1 MQWYIVKMSH
11 NIGLELIQ
19 KHIRRYS
26 KLKLLYK
33 LIQNAFKECSKT
45 KSNKMSVILDFKND
59 VYGVAD
65 SGNGLP
71 MKLKDVEVDAPIY
84 LATKDFVEKEINHN
98 TINLSVINA
107 LSTKMIIHTNKHS
120 KSFKYTFQKDK
131 VDKEILDSTREKYS
145 TLIMFYPEKE
155 LKNNIS
161 YEILEKEFQKILL
174 NKPDMEITVIL
185 KSLDGETKKFV
196 YELNEKEKPKEK
208 TKKKLKERKIR
219 VIKEKKIKQTFSLFN
234 EGKCSYWMAD
244 KIVVKDEEGN
254 VLLSYTFKVPQN
266 RVNKRNIGD
275 PFSVNGVKYT
285 IKDIILNEK
294 DLCFIVEPYI
304 EAVIVVKEK
313 KKK

>member
-1 MQWYIVKMSH
+1 MSD
-11 NIGLELIQ
+11 NVGLELIQ
-19 KHIRRYS
+19 KHIKKYS

-33 LIQNAFKECSKT
+33 LIQNAFKECSKS
-45 KSNKMSVILDFKND
+45 KSNKMSVILDFKNE

-71 MKLKDVEVDAPIY
+71 MKLKDIELDAPIY
-84 LATKDFVEKEINHN
+84 LATKDFDENEINYN

-107 LSTKMIIHTNKHS
+107 LSTKLIIHTNKHS

-131 VDKEILDSTREKYS
+131 VDKEILDSTRDKYS

-155 LKNNIS
+155 LKNNVA
-161 YEILEKEFQKILL
+161 YEILEKEFKKIVIS
-174 NKPDMEITVIL
+174 KPDMEITVIL
-185 KSLDGETKKFV
+185 KSLDGETKKFI
-196 YELNEKEKPKEK
+196 YELSEKEKPKEK
-208 TKKKLKERKIR
+208 TKKKLKEKKIR

-244 KIVVKDEEGN
+244 KIVVKDEEGK

-275 PFSVNGVKYT
+275 PFSVAGVKYT

-294 DLCFIVEPYI
+294 DLCFIVEPFI
-304 EAVIVVKEK
+304 EEVVVVKEK
-313 KKK
+313 KTKRV